1 MSNLFYDKKKNKN
14 QEKNPPPRR
23 LREQKHMFWGAPRG
37 TRDVFMG
44 EKKWGL
50 SEVVKIRVRIAF

>member
-14 QEKNPPPRR
+14 QKKKNPPLRR
-23 LREQKHMFWGAPRG
+23 LREQKHMCWGAPLG

-44 EKKWGL
+44 EKK
-50 SEVVKIRVRIAF
+50 AFQRW